1 LAAFIAIVLTI
12 ALALSAGMAVGVI
25 VHRLVMRRYKTLL
38 IAGTAARLAGA
49 SAAIGIVVVAGV
61 LGAA

>member
-1 LAAFIAIVLTI
+1 MAAFIAIFLTI
-12 ALALSAGMAVGVI
+12 ALALSAGIAVGAI
-25 VHRLVMRRYKTLL
+25 VHRLVMRRHKTLL
-38 IAGTAARLAGA
+38 ITGTAARLAGA

>member
-1 LAAFIAIVLTI
+1 MAAFIAIFLTI
-12 ALALSAGMAVGVI
+12 ALALSAGIAVGVI
-25 VHRLVMRRYKTLL
+25 VHRMVMRRYKTL

-49 SAAIGIVVVAGV
+49 SAAIAIVVVAGL

>member
-1 LAAFIAIVLTI
+1 MAAFIAIFLTI
-12 ALALSAGMAVGVI
+12 ALALSAGIAVGAI
-25 VHRLVMRRYKTLL
+25 VQRLVMRRHKTLL